1 MSKKPKLPPGV
12 TLARHTGPIAGEL
25 IVNKKPKPAT
35 AYERLARECVQQ
47 AQTIRHSGKPN
58 QAAPLLIDCA
68 AQLRRSDPAIRRA
81 AKEAFWLGR
90 EYQNNA
96 QYGKYTEIANAEK
109 VLKSKYGIK
118 L

>member
-35 AYERLARECVQQ
+35 AGEIVLINLFGVKLER
-47 AQTIRHSGKPN
+47 IRGSEPDSRNAK
-58 QAAPLLIDCA
+58 AID
-68 AQLRRSDPAIRRA
+68 SAIRRA